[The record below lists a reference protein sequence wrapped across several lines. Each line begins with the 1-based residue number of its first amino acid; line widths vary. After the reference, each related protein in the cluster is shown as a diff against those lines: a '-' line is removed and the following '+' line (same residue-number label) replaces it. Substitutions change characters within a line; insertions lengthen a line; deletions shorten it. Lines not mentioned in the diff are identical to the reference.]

1 MSEANV
7 EVIRKIYACFDNGDV
22 AGFLECMAD
31 DIAFDHRGNENPES
45 PINKL
50 FQGKDGV
57 QEFVDTVLST
67 QDVLAHDVHDF
78 FTSGD
83 KVALFGFYKGRVK
96 ATGKEFASNWAQIW
110 TMKDGLAIAWKLYFN
125 FTAEA
130 LAYQQ

>member
-22 AGFLECMAD
+22 AGFLERMAG

-78 FTSGD
+78 LHLVIKLLDLDFI
-83 KVALFGFYKGRVK
+83 KGSVRLRVK
-96 ATGKEFASNWAQIW
+96 SLHRTGHRFGRLR
-110 TMKDGLAIAWKLYFN
+110 MG
-125 FTAEA
+125 
-130 LAYQQ
+130 